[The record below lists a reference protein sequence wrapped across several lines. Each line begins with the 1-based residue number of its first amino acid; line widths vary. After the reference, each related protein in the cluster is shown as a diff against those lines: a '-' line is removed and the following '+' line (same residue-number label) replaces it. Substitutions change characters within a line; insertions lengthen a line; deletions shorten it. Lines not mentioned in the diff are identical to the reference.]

1 MKKVW
6 QWLKAHV
13 IEDFHPLSYGLMAI
27 YLAAWIILNYT
38 INLENGVIDS
48 HFGTWTCFWLYLLM
62 NCTVY
67 LGACAILS
75 LSNPKY
81 RGIWSTN
88 MLMRAFVGCAL
99 IAADRSFYLYDIVQ
113 QWITDYDVMVFVTK
127 VANQYVSVIV
137 TLIALFIF
145 YKATGD
151 SKRINY
157 YGLAGKNL
165 DVKPYWQLF
174 LLMLPLIYLATFNSG
189 FINYYPTF
197 KRWEVLPKL
206 DIAPIQTVLLYEG
219 SYLLNFIQVEML
231 FRGFL
236 VLGVGV
242 AIGER
247 AIIPM
252 VAVYCALHFGK
263 PVGETISSIFG
274 GYILGVLAFKSR
286 NIYGGIF
293 LHMGIAAAM
302 DLFAWLVK
310 YGFRIPS

>member
-6 QWLKAHV
+6 NWLKAH
-13 IEDFHPLSYGLMAI
+13 IKEDFHPLSYGLMAI
-27 YLAAWIILNYT
+27 YLAAWILLNYT
-38 INLENGVIDS
+38 VNLENGVIDS
-48 HFGTWTCFWLYLLM
+48 HFGTWICFWLYLLM

-75 LSNPKY
+75 LSNKKY
-81 RGIWSTN
+81 KDIWSLN
-88 MLMRAFVGCAL
+88 MLMRAFLGCLL
-99 IAADRSFYLYDIVQ
+99 ISADRSFYLYDIVQ
-113 QWITDYDVMVFVTK
+113 QWVTDYDVMVFVTK
-127 VANQYVSVIV
+127 VANQYVSVLG
-137 TLIALFIF
+137 TLLLLFIF
-145 YKATGD
+145 YKASSD

-165 DVKPYWQLF
+165 DVRPYWQLF

-197 KRWEVLPKL
+197 KRWEVIPKL

-274 GYILGVLAFKSR
+274 GYILGVLAYKSR

-310 YGFRIPS
+310 FGFRIPS

>member
-1 MKKVW
+1 
-6 QWLKAHV
+6 
-13 IEDFHPLSYGLMAI
+13 MAI
-27 YLAAWIILNYT
+27 YLAAWILLNYT

-48 HFGTWTCFWLYLLM
+48 HFGTWMCFWLYLLM
-62 NCTVY
+62 NSTVY

-75 LSNPKY
+75 LSNKKY
-81 RGIWSTN
+81 KDIWSLN
-88 MLMRAFVGCAL
+88 MLFRAFFGCVL
-99 IAADRSFYLYDIVQ
+99 IAFDRAFYLYDIVQ
-113 QWITDYDVMVFVTK
+113 QWVNDYDVMVFVTK
-127 VANQYVSVIV
+127 VANQYVSVLG
-137 TLIALFIF
+137 TLLLLFIF
-145 YKATGD
+145 YKASSD

-197 KRWEVLPKL
+197 KRWEVIPKL

-274 GYILGVLAFKSR
+274 GYILGVLAYKSR

-310 YGFRIPS
+310 YGFTIPS